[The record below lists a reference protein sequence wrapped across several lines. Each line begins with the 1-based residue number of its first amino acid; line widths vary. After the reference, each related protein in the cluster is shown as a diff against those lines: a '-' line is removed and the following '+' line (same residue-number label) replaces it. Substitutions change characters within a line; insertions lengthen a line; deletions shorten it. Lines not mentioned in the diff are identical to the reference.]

1 MAAEQSNAPVEEL
14 LQRMTE
20 AERNNT
26 HPAVMPRDAST
37 LILVDRS
44 VSPPRV
50 LLGQRH
56 ASHKFMPGKFVFPG
70 GRVEPIDRKL
80 AATADLD
87 PQVEA
92 RLLRQM
98 SRPNAG
104 RARALV
110 MAAIR
115 ETFEETGLLLGIPQT
130 DAPTSTAED
139 AWAAMAGSGVRPDLA
154 GIHFIAR
161 AITPPGRPRR
171 FDTRFFTADASAI
184 THRIEGVVG
193 PDTELVALVWLPIDE
208 AKQLDMPAITK
219 VALDELQARVA
230 AGLTHDLPAP
240 YYRMLNRRFNRT
252 LL

>member
-1 MAAEQSNAPVEEL
+1 MAAEHPDVSVDEL
-14 LQRMTE
+14 LRRMTD
-20 AERNNT
+20 AERENT
-26 HPAVMPRDAST
+26 HPHVQPRDAST

-44 VSPPRV
+44 VSPPKV

-80 AATADLD
+80 AARADLD

-98 SRPNAG
+98 SRPSAG

-115 ETFEETGLLLGIPQT
+115 ETFEETGLLLGIPHAQ
-130 DAPTSTAED
+130 APASTTEE
-139 AWAAMAGSGVRPDLA
+139 AWTAMANTGVRPNLSDV
-154 GIHFIAR
+154 HFIAR
-161 AITPPGRPRR
+161 AVTPPGRPRR